1 MTNEQ
6 SQNRGRE
13 YQIDEITYAK
23 GGYSKCVHMRT
34 RGRGRGGGGGGGE
47 KSVIRYVRN
56 KWIPQDNCCKI
67 LVAYWS
73 RQVHKSITVTKE
85 NVAVFFHQ
93 NFAYLLASLYN

>member
-34 RGRGRGGGGGGGE
+34 RGRGRGGGGGGGV
-47 KSVIRYVRN
+47 KNRS
-56 KWIPQDNCCKI
+56 
-67 LVAYWS
+67 
-73 RQVHKSITVTKE
+73 
-85 NVAVFFHQ
+85 
-93 NFAYLLASLYN
+93 